1 MAESECS
8 GIHHLP
14 LCCCQFGDYR
24 QAGRQHGADDCI
36 HIHLKF
42 RNRYPL
48 STVGPGCYVLW
59 QNLINSFELWHY
71 QKKHGV
77 R

>member
-1 MAESECS
+1 MIGQMMIWRKVNVPTYIIC
-8 GIHHLP
+8 H
-14 LCCCQFGDYR
+14 
-24 QAGRQHGADDCI
+24 
-36 HIHLKF
+36 
-42 RNRYPL
+42 PL